1 MTTAGT
7 VLSLQSFVFVFAR
20 YLLVK
25 AVMAFVA
32 LSTATA
38 CSSGVRSTAF
48 NDEAA
53 RKWTMGGAK
62 ALVRPP
68 ITAATSS
75 SSALAILW
83 VVMVVRVNDE

>member
-1 MTTAGT
+1 
-7 VLSLQSFVFVFAR
+7 
-20 YLLVK
+20 
-25 AVMAFVA
+25 
-32 LSTATA
+32 
-38 CSSGVRSTAF
+38 
-48 NDEAA
+48 
-53 RKWTMGGAK
+53 MGGAK